1 MNNNLNELIDVNLK
15 LIFESKEQSLLRFS
29 LIDIDGNKNNDSE
42 NLARI
47 LEQERLIDI
56 RVNNC
61 LLSKFGREVSNNG
74 GWIKHLEAKD
84 LLNQNLKEKNELKE
98 QLEFDLAKSN
108 LKANKLN
115 KKIAEQNAKNEK
127 SNIIATWINVVVGI
141 INIGLFVWQALK
153 D

>member
-74 GWIKHLEAKD
+74 GWIKHLETKD

-98 QLEFDLAKSN
+98 QLEFDIAKSN